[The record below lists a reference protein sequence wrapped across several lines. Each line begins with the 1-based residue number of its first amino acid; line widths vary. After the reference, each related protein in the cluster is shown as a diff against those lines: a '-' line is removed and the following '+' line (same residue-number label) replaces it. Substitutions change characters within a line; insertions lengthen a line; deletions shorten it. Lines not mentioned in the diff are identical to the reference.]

1 MLAEPIDLLREPLA
15 ECRRRRRQHER
26 QLGIEIRGSGVE
38 VRRAEERQ
46 GRGRRRGGTDPDAWA
61 FIMPRRVVSGGA

>member
-15 ECRRRRRQHER
+15 KCGGRRRQHER
-26 QLGIEIRGSGVE
+26 QLSIEIRGSGVE

-46 GRGRRRGGTDPDAWA
+46 GRG
-61 FIMPRRVVSGGA
+61 